1 MSRAQFT
8 RQELQAGVGQMLAGR
23 VERFGGL
30 DDNDA
35 LAVFALILHDG
46 EVTNAEAR
54 DVVASLQTY
63 QQDYPKFYAVGF
75 GLLQELLKRTEPPAQ
90 AGSKPPPARQDLDA
104 RLIGRWSWTKYY
116 SSGTFSST
124 VNRVM
129 VLGGDG
135 RFAEDGSASANLRDV
150 DSTGRWN
157 GTTSAY
163 SGGNPGE
170 RGRWKAQNSILRLDY
185 DDNMYA
191 EYRYEASGQ
200 PGDRRLLTRHPA
212 SGKEQFWVEF

>member
-1 MSRAQFT
+1 MNRTQFT
-8 RQELQAGVGQMLAGR
+8 RRELQAGVGPMLAGR
-23 VERFGGL
+23 VERFGSL

-35 LAVFALILHDG
+35 LALFALILHDG
-46 EVTNAEAR
+46 EVTGAEAR
-54 DVVASLQTY
+54 DVIGSLQTY
-63 QQDYPKFYAVGF
+63 QHDYPRFYAVCF
-75 GLLQELLKRTEPPAQ
+75 GLLQELLKQTEPVTAPP
-90 AGSKPPPARQDLDA
+90 KPPPRQGLDP
-104 RLIGRWSWTKYY
+104 RLVGRWSYTKYY

-150 DSTGRWN
+150 DSTGRWT

-163 SGGNPGE
+163 SDGDAGE
-170 RGRWKAQNSILRLDY
+170 RGQWKAQNGVLRLDY

-191 EYRYEASGQ
+191 EYRYEASGP
-200 PGDRRLLTRHPA
+200 PGDRRLLTRHAA